1 MNKYPSVV
9 QIIHRFLGA
18 LLCLTLLTQC
28 SKSAE
33 PTYYTLTPN
42 HFGTNAPKNHHTVRI
57 GIDMVTIPEYLDS
70 PYLRIF
76 TTANQAQLLEL
87 HQWAGAVDL
96 NIGRVIQT
104 NISTYL
110 PHAAIQMAPWDTE
123 FYPDYHLRIDIT
135 QFNVDIQGNSALQA
149 IYTIEKNKESVHQYQ
164 IAFYEKLTVVTPST
178 VVASMNN
185 LLQKLTQHIAV
196 RFRSIAH

>member
-1 MNKYPSVV
+1 MNKHTSVV
-9 QIIHRFLGA
+9 QIIHRFLSA
-18 LLCLTLLTQC
+18 LLCLILLTQC

-33 PTYYTLTPN
+33 PTYYTLTP
-42 HFGTNAPKNHHTVRI
+42 HHLGANAPKNHHTVRI

-76 TTANQAQLLEL
+76 TTTNQAQLLEL
-87 HQWAGAVDL
+87 HQWAGAVDV

-110 PHAAIQMAPWDTE
+110 PNAAIQMAPWDTE

-135 QFNVDIQGNSALQA
+135 QFNVDIEGNSILQA
-149 IYTIEKNKESVHQYQ
+149 IYTIEKNKESVNQYQ
-164 IAFYEKLTVVTPST
+164 TTFYEKVAVVTPSH
-178 VVASMNN
+178 VVVSMNN
-185 LLQKLTQHIAV
+185 QLQKLTQHIAA
-196 RFRSIAH
+196 RFRIIAK